1 MAFIDNTNSGWNPSG
16 LDPSIITEFLGRK
29 LDSHNASPHSGMHMS
44 TSNPSGKPEGV
55 IDVEG
60 RGGGG
65 RREGGG
71 GGKGEAAVN
80 CDGQA
85 S

>member
-16 LDPSIITEFLGRK
+16 LDPNIITEFLGRK
-29 LDSHNASPHSGMHMS
+29 LNSHNASPHSGMHMS

-60 RGGGG
+60 RGGGKERG
-65 RREGGG
+65 RRR
-71 GGKGEAAVN
+71 GER
-80 CDGQA
+80 G
-85 S
+85 SSSKL

>member
-65 RREGGG
+65 EERGEEGGE
-71 GGKGEAAVN
+71 GK
-80 CDGQA
+80 QQ
-85 S
+85 

>member
-1 MAFIDNTNSGWNPSG
+1 MGYTVAFIDNTNSGWNPSG

-29 LDSHNASPHSGMHMS
+29 LNSHNASPHSGMHMS

-60 RGGGG
+60 RG
-65 RREGGG
+65 EGGEEREEE
-71 GGKGEAAVN
+71 GGKGK
-80 CDGQA
+80 QQ
-85 S
+85 

>member
-29 LDSHNASPHSGMHMS
+29 LNSHNAPPHSGMHMS

-60 RGGGG
+60 RGGGKEK
-65 RREGGG
+65 REEEGGE
-71 GGKGEAAVN
+71 GK
-80 CDGQA
+80 QQ
-85 S
+85 

>member
-65 RREGGG
+65 GGEEREEE
-71 GGKGEAAVN
+71 GGKGK
-80 CDGQA
+80 QQ
-85 S
+85 

>member
-1 MAFIDNTNSGWNPSG
+1 MGYTVAFIDNTNSGWNPSG

-44 TSNPSGKPEGV
+44 TSNHSGKPEGV

-65 RREGGG
+65 EEREEE
-71 GGKGEAAVN
+71 GGKGK
-80 CDGQA
+80 QQ
-85 S
+85 

>member
-65 RREGGG
+65 EEREEE
-71 GGKGEAAVN
+71 GGKGK
-80 CDGQA
+80 QQ
-85 S
+85 

>member
-29 LDSHNASPHSGMHMS
+29 LNSHNASPHSGMHMS

-60 RGGGG
+60 RG
-65 RREGGG
+65 EGGEEREEE
-71 GGKGEAAVN
+71 GGKGK
-80 CDGQA
+80 QQ
-85 S
+85 

>member
-29 LDSHNASPHSGMHMS
+29 LNSHNASPHSGMHMS

-55 IDVEG
+55 RDVEG
-60 RGGGG
+60 RGGGEKRG
-65 RREGGG
+65 RRR
-71 GGKGEAAVN
+71 GER
-80 CDGQA
+80 G
-85 S
+85 SSSKL

>member
-1 MAFIDNTNSGWNPSG
+1 MAFIDNTNYGWNPSG

-29 LDSHNASPHSGMHMS
+29 LNSHNASPHSGMHMS

-65 RREGGG
+65 EEREEE
-71 GGKGEAAVN
+71 GGKGK
-80 CDGQA
+80 QQ
-85 S
+85 

>member
-16 LDPSIITEFLGRK
+16 LDPNIITVFLGRK
-29 LDSHNASPHSGMHMS
+29 LNSHNSSPHSGMHMS

-60 RGGGG
+60 RGGGKEK
-65 RREGGG
+65 REEEGGE
-71 GGKGEAAVN
+71 GK
-80 CDGQA
+80 QQ
-85 S
+85 